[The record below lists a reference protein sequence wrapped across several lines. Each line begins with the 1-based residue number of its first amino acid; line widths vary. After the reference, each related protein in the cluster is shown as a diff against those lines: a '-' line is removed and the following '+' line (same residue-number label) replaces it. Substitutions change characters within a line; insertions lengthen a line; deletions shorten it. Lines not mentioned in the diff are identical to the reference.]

1 MQPLI
6 LEHILLK
13 NTLSRGH
20 TLGLPNENDGQISDA
35 TEVNETTAKTI
46 DELKT
51 ASSNIRNLRPTRT
64 DTQRLSC

>member
-20 TLGLPNENDGQISDA
+20 TFGLPNENDGQINDA
-35 TEVNETTAKTI
+35 TEVNETTPKTI
-46 DELKT
+46 DELKQQVP
-51 ASSNIRNLRPTRT
+51 I
-64 DTQRLSC
+64 

>member
-20 TLGLPNENDGQISDA
+20 TFGLPNENDGQINDA
-35 TEVNETTAKTI
+35 ADVNETTPKTI
-46 DELKT
+46 DELKQQ
-51 ASSNIRNLRPTRT
+51 AQEPTR
-64 DTQRLSC
+64 RRFFFVFFFC